1 MYALKK
7 MKQVIWKTV
16 TRGKGTTLD
25 GIVVGGPVEV
35 TKLRPQRILQPNEK
49 LRNKFSR
56 YKEQDKLDIVKALKR
71 WGIPVTQWVRKSI
84 RQGGWK
90 SGQAKS
96 SMVLDH

>member
-1 MYALKK
+1 M
-7 MKQVIWKTV
+7 

-71 WGIPVTQWVRKSI
+71 
-84 RQGGWK
+84 
-90 SGQAKS
+90 
-96 SMVLDH
+96 